1 MVASSNDIRTNSD
14 TTSSEVYKQRGW
26 KRTDPIPEYIYDI
39 HQSLVEEEIITRP
52 EIIKCSKEFIRKL
65 EPDLPNPTKPRRLK
79 RCHYVNRCPICNY
92 LREQQ
97 VDNEMNPHRQLL
109 LDNGGKNIL
118 MTFKLRHNNDSL
130 PKLQYVLKN
139 SIKKFKD
146 SDIFKRMLFPSKY
159 RFYVKTEYEISWSED
174 NGWNPHCHLQVGS
187 TNPMRTD
194 EIKKHVAPVWTKI
207 VTKVSSNK
215 YYIPNLSHG
224 VDVKES
230 LSEGRS
236 KDKDHYE
243 DAMKKLHKKSMKEM
257 KEKFKDIKFDTLG
270 SRRIKGSFSL
280 LQMQSN
286 LNDIFIPLLKEYY
299 NKTVKGFRRVFF
311 NLNSHHSLFRKITPI
326 VK

>member
-1 MVASSNDIRTNSD
+1 MN
-14 TTSSEVYKQRGW
+14 Y
-26 KRTDPIPEYIYDI
+26 
-39 HQSLVEEEIITRP
+39 
-52 EIIKCSKEFIRKL
+52 
-65 EPDLPNPTKPRRLK
+65 
-79 RCHYVNRCPICNY
+79 CPICNY

-97 VDNEMNPHRQLL
+97 VYNEINPYRQLL

-159 RFYVKTEYEISWSED
+159 RFYVKTEYEISWSGD
-174 NGWNPHCHLQVGS
+174 NGWNPHCHLQIGS
-187 TNPMRTD
+187 TNPMPTD
-194 EIKKHVAPVWTKI
+194 EIKKHVAPVWIKI

-215 YYIPNLSHG
+215 YYIPNLSNG
-224 VDVKES
+224 VDIKEN
-230 LSEGRS
+230 LSEENS
-236 KDKDHYE
+236 KDKDPYG

-257 KEKFKDIKFDTLG
+257 NEKFKDFKFDSAG

-311 NLNSHHSLFRKITPI
+311 KLNSHHSFFLKLPP
-326 VK
+326 

>member
-1 MVASSNDIRTNSD
+1 MVASSNDMRTNSD
-14 TTSSEVYKQRGW
+14 TTSSDVYKQRGW
-26 KRTDPIPEYIYDI
+26 KRSDPIPEYIYDI
-39 HQSLVEEEIITRP
+39 HRSLVEEEIITRP

-65 EPDLPNPTKPRRLK
+65 EPDLPNSTKPRRLK

-174 NGWNPHCHLQVGS
+174 NGWNPHCHLQIGS
-187 TNPMRTD
+187 TNPIPTD
-194 EIKKHVAPVWTKI
+194 EIKKHVAPIWIKI

-230 LSEGRS
+230 LSGGHS
-236 KDKDHYE
+236 KDKDPYE
-243 DAMKKLHKKSMKEM
+243 DAMKKLHKKSMNEM
-257 KEKFKDIKFDTLG
+257 KEKFKDFKFDTAG

-311 NLNSHHSLFRKITPI
+311 NLNSHHSLFPKITPT

>member
-1 MVASSNDIRTNSD
+1 MIIRSNDIRTNSD

-26 KRTDPIPEYIYDI
+26 KLTDPIPEYIYDI
-39 HQSLVEEEIITRP
+39 HRSLVEEEIITRP

-146 SDIFKRMLFPSKY
+146 SDIFKR
-159 RFYVKTEYEISWSED
+159 V
-174 NGWNPHCHLQVGS
+174 V
-187 TNPMRTD
+187 
-194 EIKKHVAPVWTKI
+194 
-207 VTKVSSNK
+207 
-215 YYIPNLSHG
+215 
-224 VDVKES
+224 
-230 LSEGRS
+230 
-236 KDKDHYE
+236 
-243 DAMKKLHKKSMKEM
+243 
-257 KEKFKDIKFDTLG
+257 
-270 SRRIKGSFSL
+270 
-280 LQMQSN
+280 
-286 LNDIFIPLLKEYY
+286 
-299 NKTVKGFRRVFF
+299 
-311 NLNSHHSLFRKITPI
+311 PI
-326 VK
+326 